1 MTTFS
6 LSRAEIISTVDFIV
20 ERYEELQ
27 LSRWEQIRVA
37 INPSVIDFRFWRDC
51 FLSDWER
58 AGSELQGICLLF
70 SNLSDSD
77 DLIKYLKRSKEK
89 ITNLWSQC
97 GVDLSALQHSEYKAS
112 IVGGNQ
118 ESSEEVGHEVIQIE
132 AADSPLIILSRP
144 YLSDRVLNIFSQSG
158 IRTFDDLLCKTEFD
172 LLKLSHFG
180 RHSLIEVTGF
190 LSQRGLS
197 LSGGN

>member
-1 MTTFS
+1 MATIS
-6 LSRAEIISTVDFIV
+6 LSRDQIISTVDFIV
-20 ERYEELQ
+20 ERYENAQ
-27 LSRWEQIRVA
+27 ASRWEEIRSV
-37 INPSVIDFRFWRDC
+37 ISPSVIDYRHWRDC
-51 FLSDWER
+51 FLSDWQEVR
-58 AGSELQGICLLF
+58 SKLQGILLIF
-70 SNLSDSD
+70 DYSDLD
-77 DLIKYLKRSKEK
+77 DLIKYIKCSKEK
-89 ITNLWSQC
+89 VTDLWTQC
-97 GVDLSALQHSEYKAS
+97 GVELVELQHPEYKAS

-118 ESSEEVGHEVIQIE
+118 ESSEEVGHEVSQTE
-132 AADSPLIILSRP
+132 AADSPFIILSRP

-172 LLKLSHFG
+172 LLKLSNFG